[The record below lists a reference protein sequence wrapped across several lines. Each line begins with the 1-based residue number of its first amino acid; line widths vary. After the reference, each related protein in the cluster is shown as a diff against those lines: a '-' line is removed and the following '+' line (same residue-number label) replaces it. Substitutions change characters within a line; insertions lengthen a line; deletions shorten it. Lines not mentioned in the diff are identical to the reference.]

1 MVGCFTK
8 SIRPIAMRSRIARPD
23 MRQSPPLTRRIC
35 RLIFV
40 LAALTLQAFADDK
53 LDVQPNPISI
63 SPGYSSVKA
72 LVILQTEKPVINP
85 SLTWMSNDVQ
95 NVELVKLS
103 QDKGK
108 PGRVFVWNAKID
120 FLPSIRVPG
129 TVLLHAEYSADKVPK
144 HLVAS
149 LNLQSQ
155 ADGTGKA
162 IEASIEGNLDAVS
175 QQRPGYAHLVVTN
188 NLEVPVRMHVDVEQP
203 RGIFQRLIVSD
214 FDVPARSSGQ
224 QPIELRVEQ
233 QTTPGPYSLVFTL
246 QATWQRAG
254 YQEQRTLAISKTA
267 TAGVFF
273 ESELLKVLGIP
284 SFLVLPGSLV
294 LFTIQL
300 MLMLGIFGLKN
311 DSKLPQLTVTSPGFW
326 ILAISLSGIFA
337 FAYIAISKTNYLLRY
352 GAEDLRNV
360 WLWSIAI
367 GIAAYCVYAL
377 ATLRWRRKHVYSAK
391 DGPMDALRKM
401 GSNGIKTVTPV
412 LKFKIGN
419 GEFTGNVIEKIED
432 GMASLWVAPKIFVDW
447 VDEGRESEKKFQNAI
462 NTKLGPKEV
471 AEILETAMKNKEA
484 KGVQWS
490 TSKTSVPYLYHMKT
504 DTISNYSAPEQIFEI
519 RS

>member
-1 MVGCFTK
+1 
-8 SIRPIAMRSRIARPD
+8 
-23 MRQSPPLTRRIC
+23 MRQSPLTHCIC
-35 RLIFV
+35 CLIFV
-40 LAALTLQAFADDK
+40 LSSFTLPAFADDK
-53 LDVQPNPISI
+53 LDVQPSPISI

-72 LVILQTEKPVINP
+72 LVILQTDKPVINP
-85 SLTWMSNDVQ
+85 ALTWMSNDVQ
-95 NVELVKLS
+95 SVELVKLS
-103 QDKGK
+103 QEKGK
-108 PGRVFVWNAKID
+108 ASRVFVWSAKID

-129 TVLLHAEYSADKVPK
+129 TVLLHAEYNSDKVPK

-149 LNLQSQ
+149 LNLQTQ
-155 ADGTGKA
+155 ADGAGKA
-162 IEASIEGNLDAVS
+162 IEASIEGNFDAVS
-175 QQRPGYAHLVVTN
+175 EQRPGYAHLVVTN

-203 RGIFQRLIVSD
+203 PDIFRKLMVSD
-214 FDVPARSSGQ
+214 FDVPARSSWQ
-224 QPIELRVEQ
+224 QPIELKVDHR
-233 QTTPGPYSLVFTL
+233 TTPGPYSLVFTL

-254 YQEQRTLAISKTA
+254 YQEQRTVVISKTA

-337 FAYIAISKTNYLLRY
+337 FAYIAITNTNYLLRY

-360 WLWSIAI
+360 WLWSIVI

-377 ATLRWRRKHVYSAK
+377 ATLRWRRKHVFSAK
-391 DGPMDALRKM
+391 DGPIEALQKMD
-401 GSNGIKTVTPV
+401 SNKIKIVTPV
-412 LKFKIGN
+412 VKFKIGN
-419 GEFTGNVIEKIED
+419 GEFTGHVIEKIED
-432 GMASLWVAPKIFVDW
+432 GMASLWVAPKISVIWADTQA
-447 VDEGRESEKKFQNAI
+447 GRDTQAIFEDAI
-462 NTKLGPKEV
+462 NRKLSPNEI
-471 AEILETAMKNKEA
+471 AEILKTATESEEA
-484 KGVQWS
+484 RSVEWS

-504 DTISNYSAPEQIFEI
+504 DTISGYSAPEQIFEI
-519 RS
+519 G